1 MAKDKRV
8 PLFPSE
14 QCAVFFKTIFLA
26 ATFGLDAL
34 GLGLTA
40 GRIPTVSDLS
50 GWGRVLVQF
59 RPPSQAMRYGGCPS
73 IRRKLRQ
80 PKKKKKK
87 RSEVTQ
93 ILPGFQKMSYRSL
106 DSLKQHRQLE

>member
-1 MAKDKRV
+1 M
-8 PLFPSE
+8 
-14 QCAVFFKTIFLA
+14 FFETKFLA
-26 ATFGLDAL
+26 AVFGLDAV
-34 GLGLTA
+34 GCGLTA

-80 PKKKKKK
+80 PKKKK
-87 RSEVTQ
+87 
-93 ILPGFQKMSYRSL
+93 
-106 DSLKQHRQLE
+106 